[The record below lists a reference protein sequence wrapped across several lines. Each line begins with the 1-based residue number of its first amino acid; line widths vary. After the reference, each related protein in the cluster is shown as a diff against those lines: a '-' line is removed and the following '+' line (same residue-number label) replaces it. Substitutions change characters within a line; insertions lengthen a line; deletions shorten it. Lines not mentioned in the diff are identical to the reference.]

1 MVDASPL
8 GGGPASLALGQAH
21 PLQNF
26 VLSHPAPYSMEQGD
40 TLLQGDLCPSKDT
53 VPAGYSPPRAAPLSL
68 LVQPRRVGGASEEEA
83 LAHSWRTRV
92 KSLGFVM
99 YQLRDLKVKSLSS
112 SKTLCSAQN
121 DWERGR

>member
-26 VLSHPAPYSMEQGD
+26 VLSHPAPYSTEQGD

-68 LVQPRRVGGASEEEA
+68 LLQPRRVGGASEEEA
-83 LAHSWRTRV
+83 LAHSRRTRV
-92 KSLGFVM
+92 ISFL
-99 YQLRDLKVKSLSS
+99 SLSFTICKVGIIMS
-112 SKTLCSAQN
+112 LPDSVEIKS
-121 DWERGR
+121 DYV